1 MAAGRSASAEMS
13 VFGFGG
19 VEACRGGLSLMEA
32 FEAFEGGVVVETRA
46 GNGVGFI
53 PAVNAYN
60 SDPRSRTG
68 GC

>member
-1 MAAGRSASAEMS
+1 MS

-19 VEACRGGLSLMEA
+19 VEACRGGLSLM
-32 FEAFEGGVVVETRA
+32 EAFEGGVVVETRA

-53 PAVNAYN
+53 PAVNVYN
-60 SDPRSRTG
+60 SDPKSRTG

>member
-19 VEACRGGLSLMEA
+19 VEACRDGWSLM
-32 FEAFEGGVVVETRA
+32 EAFEGGVVVETRA

-53 PAVNAYN
+53 PAVNVYN